1 MSYFWIQVYKPPV
14 TINVQIWILCSIL
27 LILFNSAFKILFLLS
42 LCYLDLPLHFKF
54 FNSTPEFPSTLER
67 EWRPTTDQSCESN
80 AVCFP
85 FDSRKGSFYCC
96 TNVVNVSWFIHG
108 RTLQVKDTSLSR
120 EEKLLVMALNF
131 FGKGLAFEFGLNNSR
146 KIRDWQPGVLHECV
160 RGTNRIIKNH
170 LAFIPFTHPFLFSS
184 SAYLPKLTFKKENF
198 CDFISS
204 VYNLFNAIKT
214 DKVLI
219 SRREWY
225 AITGGYPQ
233 PLYNNWETY
242 KDFRPKFD
250 GGSVTCRKWTNLYLK
265 TTNRSWL
272 NKVIWFDSW
281 QPGPFSQTNKYRFT
295 HGKRQCSLA
304 LPRESL

>member
-1 MSYFWIQVYKPPV
+1 
-14 TINVQIWILCSIL
+14 
-27 LILFNSAFKILFLLS
+27 
-42 LCYLDLPLHFKF
+42 
-54 FNSTPEFPSTLER
+54 
-67 EWRPTTDQSCESN
+67 
-80 AVCFP
+80 
-85 FDSRKGSFYCC
+85 
-96 TNVVNVSWFIHG
+96 
-108 RTLQVKDTSLSR
+108 
-120 EEKLLVMALNF
+120 MALNF
-131 FGKGLAFEFGLNNSR
+131 FGKGLTFEFGLNNSR

-242 KDFRPKFD
+242 RDFRPKFD
-250 GGSVTCRKWTNLYLK
+250 GGSVTCRKWTNLYFKKQQIDLGWIK
-265 TTNRSWL
+265 WSDLIR
-272 NKVIWFDSW
+272 DSLV
-281 QPGPFSQTNKYRFT
+281 PS
-295 HGKRQCSLA
+295 
-304 LPRESL
+304 PRLISTDSHTEKDNVV

>member
-27 LILFNSAFKILFLLS
+27 LILFNSVFKILFLS
-42 LCYLDLPLHFKF
+42 LCYLDLPLHFKS
-54 FNSTPEFPSTLER
+54 FNSTLEFPSTLER

-120 EEKLLVMALNF
+120 RNSLLWLSTFLEKDWLLNLDLTIL
-131 FGKGLAFEFGLNNSR
+131 GKYVTDNLVFYTNACVGPTGSLKITSLSFRSHTRFYLAPARIYQNS
-146 KIRDWQPGVLHECV
+146 
-160 RGTNRIIKNH
+160 H
-170 LAFIPFTHPFLFSS
+170 L
-184 SAYLPKLTFKKENF
+184 KKKTF

-242 KDFRPKFD
+242 RDFRPKFD
-250 GGSVTCRKWTNLYLK
+250 GGSVTCRKWTNLY
-265 TTNRSWL
+265 
-272 NKVIWFDSW
+272 F
-281 QPGPFSQTNKYRFT
+281 
-295 HGKRQCSLA
+295 
-304 LPRESL
+304 